1 MFGQSMTNFNTL
13 QQANGTDN
21 NDSSNM
27 KSTAGRGA
35 LTEENMDEYLERLL
49 NKERERN
56 KAANKEFFDNN
67 QALLKLREQEEE
79 QINDLIREEQW
90 RKDLEDLKQMN

>member
-27 KSTAGRGA
+27 KSTARRGA